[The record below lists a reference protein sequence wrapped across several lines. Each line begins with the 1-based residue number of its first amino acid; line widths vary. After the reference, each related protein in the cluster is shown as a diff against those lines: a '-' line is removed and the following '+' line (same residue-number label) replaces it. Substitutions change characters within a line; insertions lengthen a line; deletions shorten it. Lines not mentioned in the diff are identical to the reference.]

1 MLRIQQ
7 LKVPLTYDET
17 YLKRELSRKLK
28 IPASEM
34 KELKVRKQSLDARKK
49 PELYYVLTVDLVVE
63 REQQL
68 LKKKTNL
75 LVSQVTETP
84 YQIPEHGSI
93 PLSSRPVIVG
103 FGPAGLFCALLLARA
118 GYRPLVL
125 ERGEDV
131 DHRTASVEKFWSTG
145 ILNTESNIQF
155 GEGGAGTFSDGK
167 LNTLVK
173 DNCGRN
179 HYVLENF
186 VKAGADPDILYVN
199 KPHIGTDVLRD
210 VIRHLREEILTL
222 GGEVR
227 FGAKVTGLKQKNG
240 QICSATVNETEEIPC
255 EALVLA
261 IGHSARDTF
270 AMLNRY
276 RILMQPKSFAV
287 GLRIEHP
294 QEMINQDQYGEDY
307 PDVLGAA
314 SYKVTR
320 KLQDGRG
327 IYSFCMCPGGYVVNA
342 SSEEGRLAVNGM
354 SYRARDSKN
363 ANSAMIVTVTPEDF
377 GHKGTLAGIAF
388 QRDLEKLAFQAGDGH
403 VPVQLFG
410 DFCEN
415 KNSSGFGDVTP
426 CIKGSCR
433 FANLRSIL
441 PEFLSASLMEGIRGF
456 ERQIKGFS
464 RPDAVL
470 SGVESRTSSPV
481 RILRGEQFT
490 ASLDGLYPCGEGAGY
505 AGGIT
510 SAAMDGLKVAEAIIK
525 KYRKF

>member
-7 LKVPLTYDET
+7 LKVPLTYDEA

-84 YQIPEHGSI
+84 YRIPEYGSI

-103 FGPAGLFCALLLARA
+103 FGPAGLFCALLLART

-227 FGAKVTGLKQKNG
+227 FGAKVQKNG

-320 KLQDGRG
+320 KLRDGRG

-415 KNSSGFGDVTP
+415 KKSSGFGDVTP